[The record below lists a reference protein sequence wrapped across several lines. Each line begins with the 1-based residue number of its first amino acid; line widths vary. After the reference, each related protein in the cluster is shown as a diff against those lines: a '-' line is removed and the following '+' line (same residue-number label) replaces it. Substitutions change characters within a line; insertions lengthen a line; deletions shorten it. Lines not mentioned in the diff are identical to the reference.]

1 MGRFTDRIVHAFDA
15 FLDRGPAS
23 EDTWTRPQD
32 LFNGVTT
39 TSHNPA
45 RTITRTSTERSIIA
59 SIYTRMAID
68 FASVDMRHVRLDENE
83 RWAETID
90 SGLNNCLNVEANID
104 QAARHFRQDIASSL
118 FDIGDIVVVPVR
130 TSQSPLFTSGY
141 EIQDMRVGRVV
152 KWRPR
157 HVKVD
162 LYNDRTGKHEEITLP
177 KSAVALIENPL
188 YAVMNE
194 PNSTLKRLIHKLN
207 LLDVVD
213 EQSSS
218 GKLDL
223 IVQLPY
229 VVKTDTK
236 RAQAEQR
243 RKDIEFQLRGSQY
256 GIAYADGTEKIT
268 QLNRPAENN
277 LLKQVEYL
285 FTMLYEQLGITK
297 GVMDGTADEATML
310 NYYSRTIEPMLD
322 AVCEEFARK
331 FLSKTARTQGQSIVY
346 FRDPFKFVPLAQ
358 LGEIVNNLS
367 RNEVATANELRP
379 FFGLKPSADSK
390 ADQLNNSNINPHAPA
405 PSGPASPQDP
415 TEQEGDS

>member
-1 MGRFTDRIVHAFDA
+1 MGKLTDRLAHAFDA
-15 FLDRGPAS
+15 FLDRGVS
-23 EDTWTRPQD
+23 DRWTQPND
-32 LFNGVTT
+32 LFSGTVT
-39 TSHNPA
+39 SSSNPA
-45 RTITRTSTERSIIA
+45 RTVPRSSNERSIIA

-68 FASVDMRHVRLDENE
+68 FSGINFIHVQKDKEGNLIGIVN
-83 RWAETID
+83 

-104 QAARHFRQDIASSL
+104 QGGRHFRQDIASSL
-118 FDIGDIVVVPVR
+118 FDIGDIAVVPVR
-130 TSQSPLFTSGY
+130 TNQSPMTTTADGIL
-141 EIQDMRVGRVV
+141 DMRVGRVT

-157 HVKVD
+157 HVQVD
-162 LYNDRTGKHEEITLP
+162 LYNDRTGKHEDILLE
-177 KSAVALIENPL
+177 KSQVALVENPL

-194 PNSTLKRLIHKLN
+194 QNSTLKRLIHKLN

-223 IVQLPY
+223 IIQLPY
-229 VVKTDTK
+229 VIKTDAK
-236 RAQAEQR
+236 REQAEQR

-256 GIAYADGTEKIT
+256 GIAYADGMEKIT

-310 NYYSRTIEPMLD
+310 NYYSRTIEPLLD
-322 AVCEEFARK
+322 AVAEEFARK
-331 FLSKTARTQGQSIVY
+331 FLSKTARTQGHTITY
-346 FRDPFKFVPLAQ
+346 FRNPFKFVPLQQ

-379 FFGLKPSADSK
+379 LFGLKPHQDPK
-390 ADQLNNSNINPHAPA
+390 ANMLNNSNINPNAPA
-405 PSGPASPQDP
+405 PSEPASPQDP